1 MPDDRYAVI
10 LAGGRGERFWPLST
24 TQRPKQLLSL
34 VGDKT
39 MLAQAV
45 DRLEGLVPPQRI
57 FVITSVDLVDA
68 TQKAA
73 PELPPENIIGEP
85 MGRDT
90 APAVA
95 LAAALIKAQHPN
107 ATFCILTADH
117 IIGDLD
123 LYRTTLREAMD
134 LSLKQDILLTI
145 GMNPTEPSTGYG
157 YIEAGES
164 VAVRSGI
171 EFFKARRFVEKPD
184 LETATGYLESG
195 RFYWNSGMF
204 VWSVN
209 CLEACL
215 KESYPPL
222 GGLIDRLVKAIRAGR
237 LATALESE
245 YPLIEKISID
255 YALMEKSDKIL
266 MARGEFSWDDV
277 GAWPALENHFTP
289 DRDGNVVVGNCE
301 SLDSRNNIVFSE
313 NRMTAL
319 IGIEDLVVVQ
329 AEGVTLVCPKSRAQ
343 DIKGLVAKLRENP
356 KYGEIV

>member
-1 MPDDRYAVI
+1 MLDHRYAVI

-39 MLAQAV
+39 MLAQAI

-57 FVITSVDLVDA
+57 FVITNMDLIEA

-73 PELPPENIIGEP
+73 PTLLPENIIGEP

-95 LAAALIKAQHPN
+95 LAAALIKARHPN

-117 IIGDLD
+117 VIGDLD
-123 LYRTTLREAMD
+123 VYRTTLREAMD
-134 LSLKQDILLTI
+134 LSMKQDVLLTI
-145 GMNPTEPSTGYG
+145 GIQPSEPSTGYG

-164 VAVRSGI
+164 VVVRSEI
-171 EFFKARRFVEKPD
+171 EFFKAKRFVEKPD
-184 LETATGYLESG
+184 LKTATGYVESG
-195 RFYWNSGMF
+195 RYYWNSGMF
-204 VWSVN
+204 IWSVK
-209 CLEACL
+209 CLEASL
-215 KESYPPL
+215 KESSPPL
-222 GGLIDRLVKAIRAGR
+222 GELIDRLVEAIHAGR
-237 LATALESE
+237 LAAALKAE
-245 YPLIEKISID
+245 YPQIEKISID

-266 MARGEFSWDDV
+266 MAKGEFSWDDV

-289 DRDGNVVVGNCE
+289 DDDGNVVVGDCE
-301 SLDSRNNIVFSE
+301 GLDSHNNIVFSGD
-313 NRMTAL
+313 RLTAL
-319 IGIEDLVVVQ
+319 IGVEDLVVVQ

-343 DIKGLVAKLRENP
+343 DIKPLVAKLRENP
-356 KYGEIV
+356 SYKEMV